1 MIKSI
6 TFPERY
12 DLLLEKETQR
22 RFPHRTID
30 PRGDRYAREKE
41 PYEVFDLFSKGLC
54 IEFKPGVNIIVGD
67 NGSGKTT
74 LISLIKSFV
83 GKPFGKNFSFDDKWD
98 DEEYYYKHYQ
108 DDYKGP
114 LKVDVDKRRAT
125 YKNTIFFNGEEDNP
139 VTAIPKMA
147 NPMRDDFISLSAQLM
162 FAQEE
167 SHGESM
173 LPAIDYILTEAKG
186 GYIIFMDEPET
197 ALSLRNQIRLAN
209 QIRQSAEQFGN
220 QLIISTHS
228 LAVINEFN
236 TIFDMET
243 RKWVDTGKYV
253 NEIYHG

>member
-12 DLLLEKETQR
+12 DLMLEKETQR

-30 PRGDRYAREKE
+30 PTGDRYSREKK
-41 PYEVFDLFSKGLC
+41 PYELFDLFPKGLT
-54 IEFKPGVNIIVGD
+54 IEFKAGVNIIVGE

-74 LISLIKSFV
+74 LISLIKNYV
-83 GKPFGKNFSFDDKWD
+83 GRPYQGMFSISNDYEDEDD
-98 DEEYYYKHYQ
+98 YYARYQ
-108 DDYKGP
+108 DEDGRHI
-114 LKVDVDKRRAT
+114 KVEVDEKRAT
-125 YKNTIFFNGEEDNP
+125 YKNSIFFNGEEDNP

-147 NPMRDDFISLSAQLM
+147 NPMRSDFNSLAAQLF

-173 LPAIDYILTEAKG
+173 IPALDYILGEAKG
-186 GYIIFMDEPET
+186 GYVIFMDEPET
-197 ALSLRNQIRLAN
+197 ALSLKNQIRLAN
-209 QIRQSAEQFGN
+209 QIRQSAEKFGN
-220 QLIISTHS
+220 QLLISTHS

-243 RKWVDTGKYV
+243 RKWVNREDYV
-253 NEIYHG
+253 KEIYK